1 MCITQQHSFLLCTPS
16 LLYFCSVYNLN
27 LMFIVYRLINHTKK
41 EVYHGITQDL
51 HQRLN
56 SSHCVGVTK
65 ALSHWKCGVDKITV
79 QKLSNHYKQP
89 NASEVAH
96 YYEESYRSRK
106 GYRNIRT
113 AGK

>member
-1 MCITQQHSFLLCTPS
+1 
-16 LLYFCSVYNLN
+16 
-27 LMFIVYRLINHTKK
+27 MFIVYRLINHTKK

-56 SSHCVGVTK
+56 SSHCVGETK
-65 ALSHWKCGVDKITV
+65 ALSHWKCGVDKITA
-79 QKLSNHYKQP
+79 QTLSKHIKQP
-89 NASEVAH
+89 IASEVAH
-96 YYEESYRSRK
+96 NYEATFISRK